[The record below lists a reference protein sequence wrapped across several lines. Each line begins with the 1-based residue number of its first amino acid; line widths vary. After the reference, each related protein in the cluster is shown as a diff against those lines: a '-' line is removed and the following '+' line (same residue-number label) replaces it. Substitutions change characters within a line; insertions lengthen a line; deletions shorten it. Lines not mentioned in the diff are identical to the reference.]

1 MSGGETFQ
9 TLMSFLTDRVESF
22 PDRRTGK
29 NTQFTLQDV
38 IRGAFGVFFCQ
49 SPSFLAFQELMQQQQ
64 GKNNARTLFGVQQ
77 IPSDN
82 QIRSL
87 LDPVDPAL
95 LTPVYQRCFDLMQQ
109 QDLLQ
114 PLRSFG
120 NSLLVA
126 LDGTGYFS
134 SDSIH
139 CPSCM
144 VSNHR
149 DGRVSY
155 SHAVLLSAVVS
166 PHHSYVVPL
175 QPEFLSPQDGHDRQ
189 DCEFQAAIRWIERSG
204 PPMSPLGVTLLGDDL
219 YSRTPIITRVLQ
231 QELDFIFVA
240 KAVSHKHLSEEI
252 EGLEKLGGV
261 HRFQRT
267 AWTGRHHRHYHYR
280 WVSDVSLTGEKD
292 SPIVCW
298 AELQILDDAGKI
310 TYRNSWVTSHP
321 ISEQTVVALVQ
332 AARCRWKIENEDIN
346 TLKTKGYHFEH
357 NFGHGQQYLSQT
369 LLSLN
374 LIAFLF
380 HTLLELRDKRCA
392 LLRSTLPRRDTFFQH
407 VATLT
412 QYLCFDSWVAMMV
425 FMLKGLHLPDPDG

>member
-1 MSGGETFQ
+1 MSGGETFEA
-9 TLMSFLTDRVESF
+9 LMSVLMGCVERF

-29 NTQFTLQDV
+29 NTQFSLEDV
-38 IRGAFGVFFCQ
+38 TRGAFGVFFCQ

-64 GKNNARTLFGVQQ
+64 GKNNARSLFGVQQ

-82 QIRSL
+82 QIRAL

-95 LTPVYQRCFDLMQQ
+95 LNPVYEKCFDLMQQ
-109 QDLLQ
+109 RGLMQ
-114 PLRSFG
+114 PMRSFA

-126 LDGTGYFS
+126 LDGTGYFLS
-134 SDSIH
+134 ESIH

-149 DGRVSY
+149 DGRVTYTHS
-155 SHAVLLSAVVS
+155 VLLPAVVS
-166 PHHSYVVPL
+166 PQQAHVVPL

-189 DCEFQAAIRWIERSG
+189 DCEFQAALRWIDRYAAQL
-204 PPMSPLGVTLLGDDL
+204 SPLGVTLLGDDL
-219 YSRTPIITRVLQ
+219 YSRTPIITRAVQ

-240 KAVSHKHLSEEI
+240 KPIMHKHLFEEI
-252 EGLEKLGGV
+252 EGLERLGGV
-261 HRFQRT
+261 HTLQRS
-267 AWTGRHHRHYHYR
+267 AWTGRDHRHYHYR
-280 WVSDVSLTGEKD
+280 WLNDVSLTGEKD
-292 SPIVCW
+292 SPVVCW
-298 AELQILDDAGKI
+298 VELQILDDQGKV
-310 TYRNSWVTSHP
+310 TYRNCWVTSYP
-321 ISEQTVVALVQ
+321 ISEQTVVELVK
-332 AARCRWKIENEDIN
+332 AGRCRWKIENENFN

-357 NFGHGQQYLSQT
+357 NFGHGQQFLSQT

-374 LIAFLF
+374 VIAFLF
-380 HTLLELRDKRCA
+380 HTLLELMDSRCA

-412 QYLCFDSWVAMMV
+412 QYWCFDGWVALMV